1 VSGRRLL
8 SRRVA
13 LLASAVIGAWLIV
26 LLAGFNVYIDRKLRG
41 DLASSLRVRA
51 QAAVATLVIDRGRI
65 TGVRDVAH
73 DADLDNGVWVIANGQ
88 PVAGSAVGA
97 APSLVTAAASRPAGA
112 VSRPGEQLLY
122 VEPVT
127 RSGKRIGAVVVA
139 ASTDGIHNA
148 AVITLLS
155 SLVVG
160 GLLLAGVYLV
170 IRQTITRALSPVAD
184 MTGQAE
190 AWSIDDP
197 GRRFGDTQRF
207 AELAT
212 LAHTLDALLDRVA
225 AVLRHER
232 ALTGDLSH
240 ELRTPLA
247 RIKAETELVV
257 GVDGKA
263 DEQAIA
269 GIRESTAR
277 MERIIDALLTS
288 ARTEHAADQGRCAV
302 GQAIGAALEAC
313 HRDDVEV
320 TVVTTPPD
328 LHAGVDFAVCERIIA
343 PLVDNGARFAK
354 DRLAI
359 HAHASDG
366 RVHIDVTNDGPPLP
380 DRARMRPI
388 RADTTVRG
396 LASPWRGGSRGP
408 RTVTCFSASSTR

>member
-1 VSGRRLL
+1 
-8 SRRVA
+8 
-13 LLASAVIGAWLIV
+13 
-26 LLAGFNVYIDRKLRG
+26 
-41 DLASSLRVRA
+41 
-51 QAAVATLVIDRGRI
+51 
-65 TGVRDVAH
+65 
-73 DADLDNGVWVIANGQ
+73 
-88 PVAGSAVGA
+88 
-97 APSLVTAAASRPAGA
+97 
-112 VSRPGEQLLY
+112 
-122 VEPVT
+122 
-127 RSGKRIGAVVVA
+127 
-139 ASTDGIHNA
+139 
-148 AVITLLS
+148 
-155 SLVVG
+155 
-160 GLLLAGVYLV
+160 
-170 IRQTITRALSPVAD
+170 

-380 DRARMRPI
+380 DALGESIFRPGTH
-388 RADTTVRG
+388 APDPSGHDGAGLG
-396 LASPWRGGSRGP
+396 LALARRLARAADGDVLLSELDP
-408 RTVTCFSASSTR
+408 VTFRIDLPS